1 MTTLS
6 IFHQNQPEQAQTVVT
21 DPDTIRNKLSAHG
34 VHFDRWATRDL
45 PADATQEE
53 ILEAYADEMRPWPHS
68 RSIEAVEHLARWRGG
83 QLGVNAAE
91 AFCLMRALV

>member
-34 VHFDRWATRDL
+34 VNFDRWALCIFSFGVFLSAFIVKNPKQGRH
-45 PADATQEE
+45 EH
-53 ILEAYADEMRPWPHS
+53 RF
-68 RSIEAVEHLARWRGG
+68 IEWLLFR
-83 QLGVNAAE
+83 
-91 AFCLMRALV
+91 

>member
-53 ILEAYADEMRPWPHS
+53 ILEA
-68 RSIEAVEHLARWRGG
+68 
-83 QLGVNAAE
+83 
-91 AFCLMRALV
+91 